1 LGKLVPKCL
10 TILCFTAA
18 RDDSSGSGD
27 NWSLELTNYD
37 HISETVHNR
46 DT

>member
-1 LGKLVPKCL
+1 MSDSVL
-10 TILCFTAA
+10 LCTA
-18 RDDSSGSGD
+18 REDSSGSGD

-37 HISETVHNR
+37 HISEIVHNR